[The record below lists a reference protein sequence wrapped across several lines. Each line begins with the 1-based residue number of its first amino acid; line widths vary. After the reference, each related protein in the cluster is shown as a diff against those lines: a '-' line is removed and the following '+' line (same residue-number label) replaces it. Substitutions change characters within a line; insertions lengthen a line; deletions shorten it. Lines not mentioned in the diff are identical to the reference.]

1 MKHSPI
7 VTFLK
12 GLIVG
17 GTMLV
22 PGVSGGSMAIV
33 LGIYDKLIH
42 AVSALTRLD
51 KASFIFLCAFS
62 AGGGLGIIA
71 FAKPLLHFMETYP
84 IPTSYFFLGAV
95 AGSVPITFRQGN
107 ISSLSAKA
115 VLYILLGVV
124 IVALFAAAPIDGLHA
139 QTDGGLFF
147 LILWIVTG
155 FVASIALILPG
166 ISVSYLL
173 YLLGV
178 YDQILLAISSLSFSL
193 LIPLGG
199 GVIAG
204 IVATTKLLEKAMNA
218 GKGHEPLSPGDVS
231 HHLRLRPRLH
241 VGAVP
246 RRPDGSALPRVRRR
260 SPGGRLRCHLH
271 SFKTGA
277 FLKPL

>member
-1 MKHSPI
+1 MKHSPMI
-7 VTFLK
+7 TFLK

-33 LGIYDKLIH
+33 LGIYDALIH
-42 AVSALTRLD
+42 AVSALTRMD
-51 KASFIFLCAFS
+51 KKALFFLCAFS
-62 AGGGLGIIA
+62 AGGGIGILA

-107 ISSLSAKA
+107 IDRISVKA
-115 VLYILLGVV
+115 LLYIALGIA
-124 IVALFAAAPIDGLHA
+124 IVSLFANLPIDGLHA
-139 QTDGGLFF
+139 QADGGLFF
-147 LILWIVTG
+147 LVLWIITG

-178 YDQILLAISSLSFSL
+178 YDQILLAIGSLSFSL

-199 GVIAG
+199 GIIVG
-204 IVATTKLLEKAMNA
+204 ILATTKLLEKAMTLYPQATYLIILGFVLGSMWELFPGVPTGLLPLLSGIVPLLA
-218 GKGHEPLSPGDVS
+218 GFAIIYAVSRQELS
-231 HHLRLRPRLH
+231 
-241 VGAVP
+241 
-246 RRPDGSALPRVRRR
+246 
-260 SPGGRLRCHLH
+260 
-271 SFKTGA
+271 
-277 FLKPL
+277 

>member
-33 LGIYDKLIH
+33 LGIYDNLIH

-51 KASFIFLCAFS
+51 KASFFFLCAFS

-107 ISSLSAKA
+107 ISRLSAKA

-139 QTDGGLFF
+139 QTEVGLFF

-204 IVATTKLLEKAMNA
+204 IVATTKLLEKAMSRYPQATYLIILGFVLGSMWELFPGVPTDLLSLVSAVVPLAA
-218 GKGHEPLSPGDVS
+218 GFAVIYTLSKQELS
-231 HHLRLRPRLH
+231 
-241 VGAVP
+241 
-246 RRPDGSALPRVRRR
+246 
-260 SPGGRLRCHLH
+260 
-271 SFKTGA
+271 
-277 FLKPL
+277 

>member
-51 KASFIFLCAFS
+51 KASFFFLCAFS

-107 ISSLSAKA
+107 ISRLSAKA

-124 IVALFAAAPIDGLHA
+124 IVALFSAAPIDGLHA
-139 QTDGGLFF
+139 QTEVGLFF

-155 FVASIALILPG
+155 FVASIALILPILPG

-204 IVATTKLLEKAMNA
+204 IVATTKLLEKAMNRYPQA
-218 GKGHEPLSPGDVS
+218 TYLIILGFVLGSMWELFPGVPTDLLSLVS
-231 HHLRLRPRLH
+231 A
-241 VGAVP
+241 AVP
-246 RRPDGSALPRVRRR
+246 LAAGFAVIYTLSKQEF
-260 SPGGRLRCHLH
+260 S
-271 SFKTGA
+271 
-277 FLKPL
+277 